1 MIYRI
6 VKLDRPYYIK
16 ASSFEEAIKKAD
28 ILSFEKKQSTDD
40 ERMVDDVL
48 HIMEETG
55 CCCKEDL
62 NL

>member
-40 ERMVDDVL
+40 ERMVDDAL
-48 HIMEETG
+48 RIMDETG
-55 CCCKEDL
+55 CCCEEDL